1 MPKKSC
7 TFARKTCKKGKGKYL
22 LALAKK
28 DEKHGGVNNEQ
39 GSNLKNYNDKIRL
52 RNCLLTKQTK

>member
-28 DEKHGGVNNEQ
+28 DEKHGGVYNEQ
-39 GSNLKNYNDKIRL
+39 GSSLKTITIKYGKEIAF
-52 RNCLLTKQTK
+52 